1 MEQATWQVNGMTCEH
16 CVRAVTNA
24 VQSVAGT
31 ADVRVD
37 LKSGRLVFRYQPG
50 TDLERIK
57 ANIEDAGYEVA

>member
-1 MEQATWQVNGMTCEH
+1 VEQATWQVNGMTCEH